1 MRTLLASTLL
11 AAACSSPTSSSS
23 QAPAVTATPTT
34 TEPAITRRRV
44 VAHRG
49 ASIEAPE
56 NTLAAFRRA
65 WELGA
70 EGIELDVRL
79 SADGAVVVI
88 HDASTKRVGGVD
100 RAVAHQSLAELRAL
114 DVGGWKSDRYM
125 GERIPTLAE
134 VLATVPR
141 GGTVFVEIKSEP
153 ATAPAV
159 ARVIREHDP
168 AARGGAV
175 ALQAYDPAA
184 LAALAGEL
192 PGVAAYWTVDPPTD
206 AGGAPLPYRVELVAD
221 AAARELAGLAL
232 DYRFVSDELLAAAR
246 AAGIAMDV
254 WTVNDPDAMAAWLA
268 KADVRFIETD
278 RPEIAPSL

>member
-1 MRTLLASTLL
+1 VRTVLASTLL
-11 AAACSSPTSSSS
+11 AAACSSPAPS
-23 QAPAVTATPTT
+23 QPSPQPTPTATT

-88 HDASTKRVGGVD
+88 HDASTKRTGGVD
-100 RAVAHQSLAELRAL
+100 RRVSDQSLAELRSL
-114 DVGGWKSDRYM
+114 DVGAWKADRYM

-168 AARGGAV
+168 AVRGGAV
-175 ALQAYDPAA
+175 ALQAYDPDG

-206 AGGAPLPYRVELVAD
+206 PDGAPLPYRIELVAD
-221 AAARELAGLAL
+221 AAARTFAGLAL
-232 DYRFVSDELLAAAR
+232 DYRFVTDDFLAAAR

-254 WTVNDPDAMAAWLA
+254 WTVNDPAAMAAWLG

-278 RPEIAPSL
+278 RPEIAPAE